1 MTESTDRP
9 DLRERY
15 TSAINATDLSLVDR
29 RAGAADMLA
38 AVGISNVLGSVLMRL
53 ATEFDQVKGEHGIAE
68 AEARRVREVISALQ
82 AAARKEERSMDRG
95 PTRAALYYR
104 QADEQRAQAQRA
116 ETTAMALI
124 LMHLK
129 TLREAKNALGLYAI
143 GMATRRRHMLDDRKV
158 LALTGH
164 VLLAWLNQVCGS
176 CGGSGR
182 IGAYGERRVKCRACK
197 GSGKTTASLGHNITE
212 QVFCADLLRD
222 IQDKA
227 GHGAARDI
235 NQNKKAVRLGKERIA
250 ADLARTG

>member
-1 MTESTDRP
+1 MSDNNERP
-9 DLRERY
+9 DTRERY

-53 ATEFDQVKGEHGIAE
+53 GAEFDQVKGEHGIAE
-68 AEARRVREVISALQ
+68 AEARRVRAVIESLLT
-82 AAARKEERSMDRG
+82 AARREEKRKDQG

-116 ETTAMALI
+116 EVTATALI

-129 TLREAKNALGLYAI
+129 TLREAKNALALYAI

-158 LALTGH
+158 IALTGH
-164 VLLAWLNQVCGS
+164 VLVAWLNPVCSS
-176 CGGSGR
+176 CGGFASVGQ
-182 IGAYGERRVKCRACK
+182 YGQRMTMCRACE
-197 GSGKTTASLGHNITE
+197 GTGMATASLGHTPAE
-212 QVFCADLLRD
+212 QVFCADLMRD
-222 IQDKA
+222 IQEKA

-235 NQNKKAVRLGKERIA
+235 NQNKRAVRQGKERIA
-250 ADLARTG
+250 ADLARTA

>member
-1 MTESTDRP
+1 MTDPTEKP
-9 DLRERY
+9 DTRERY

-53 ATEFDQVKGEHGIAE
+53 GAEFDQVKGEHGIAE
-68 AEARRVREVISALQ
+68 AEARRVRAAIEALLT
-82 AAARKEERSMDRG
+82 AARREEMRMGQG

-104 QADEQRAQAQRA
+104 QADEQRVQAQRA
-116 ETTAMALI
+116 DVTATALI

-129 TLREAKNALGLYAI
+129 TLREAKNALALYAI

-158 LALTGH
+158 TALTGH
-164 VLLAWLNQVCGS
+164 VLLAWLNPVCGS
-176 CGGSGR
+176 CGGFARVGQ
-182 IGAYGERRVKCRACK
+182 YGQRMTMCRACE
-197 GSGKTTASLGHNITE
+197 GTGRAANSLGHNHAE
-212 QVFCADLLRD
+212 QVFCADLMRD
-222 IQDKA
+222 IQEKA

-250 ADLARTG
+250 ADLART

>member
-9 DLRERY
+9 DTRERY
-15 TSAINATDLSLVDR
+15 TSALNATDLSMVDR
-29 RAGAADMLA
+29 RAGAAEMLA
-38 AVGISNVLGSVLMRL
+38 AVGISSVLGSLLMRL
-53 ATEFDQVKGEHGIAE
+53 SAEYDQVAQDV
-68 AEARRVREVISALQ
+68 RRTAND
-82 AAARKEERSMDRG
+82 A
-95 PTRAALYYR
+95 
-104 QADEQRAQAQRA
+104 
-116 ETTAMALI
+116 TTEIALI

-129 TLREAKNALGLYAI
+129 TLREAKDALGLYAI
-143 GMATRRRHMLDDRKV
+143 GMATRRRHMLDDRTV

-164 VLLAWLNQVCGS
+164 VLVAWLEENCRKCAGV
-176 CGGSGR
+176 GR
-182 IGAYGERRVKCRACK
+182 IGGYDGKRQSLCRAC
-197 GSGKTTASLGHNITE
+197 GGTGKASASLGQNLAQ